1 MAAGFDGD
9 SQHPPQVTTS
19 TDDQPTK
26 LLISDL
32 EEDNSWLEARHTVS
46 DGGGGGGVLSRSNRA
61 PPQADFG
68 GSVHGG
74 AQISIHAERYA
85 DPSLG
90 VLVAE
95 RREQFMRSKQTVG
108 ALITE
113 LNAALA
119 SGAEHERSH
128 VTCLLLSLCHF
139 GRADI

>member
-1 MAAGFDGD
+1 MAAGFGD
-9 SQHPPQVTTS
+9 SQHPPPVTTS
-19 TDDQPTK
+19 TDDQPSK

-32 EEDNSWLEARHTVS
+32 EEDNSWLEARHTAS
-46 DGGGGGGVLSRSNRA
+46 DGGGGVLSRSNRA
-61 PPQADFG
+61 TPHADFG

-108 ALITE
+108 ALIAE

-128 VTCLLLSLCHF
+128 VTCLLLSLRHF
-139 GRADI
+139 GKAGI